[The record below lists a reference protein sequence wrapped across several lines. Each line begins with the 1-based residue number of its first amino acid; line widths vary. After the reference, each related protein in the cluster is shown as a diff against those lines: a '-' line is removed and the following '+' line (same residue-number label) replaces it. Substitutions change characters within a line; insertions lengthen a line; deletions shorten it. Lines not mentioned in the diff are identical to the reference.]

1 MAHILF
7 RFWQGRRG
15 NVGMLTA
22 ITLPMAV
29 ALGAIAVDSG
39 SLYLERRSAQTIT
52 DLSAIAAAAAS
63 SEEDAKR
70 AALRT
75 FTDNGFDGVRLAEGG
90 DANAAP
96 GQGITV
102 LSGDHEL
109 RLIRGRYSANPV
121 LAVQD
126 RFVAGATPPNA
137 VQVEFATRGELFFG
151 ASIMDRPTI
160 RTRAIAHTET
170 AASFSIGSRLLRL
183 DGGVLNRILGALT
196 GSRLSLTLM
205 DYEALAAADVD
216 LLAFLTA
223 LNTRA
228 ELRAA
233 TYDNVL
239 AASVTTA
246 QITRAL
252 QDAQAVD
259 GVAKTAL
266 GKIASAGPQGSVRLR
281 ELIALGPLGIMVPG
295 TLDAG
300 VKAKVGTL
308 ATLSNVAALANG
320 GNQVSIDL
328 DNSIPGLVDLDL
340 ALVIGERPQHSP
352 WVRVGSEGE
361 IVRTAQTRMRLAI
374 EIAGLGGLLPPV
386 IKVPLYLDIAQAE
399 ATLADIRCTP
409 GRPETIEVD
418 IAARPGI
425 AHLRLAEVSAATL
438 RDFSAPPPSQ
448 RAKLITVPLLV
459 SVTGFAATEI
469 ASQNPKTLTF
479 AKADID
485 RGAVKRVATTAIVGS
500 LATSLLKSADVKV
513 EVLGLGLGLP
523 SGLKGLVQTSL
534 TTAAPAIDIALNS
547 VLSALGI
554 SLGEAD
560 IRVHA
565 AQCGRAVL
573 VQ

>member
-1 MAHILF
+1 MVRSLLPFIGSRA
-7 RFWQGRRG
+7 G

-22 ITLPMAV
+22 ITLPMAA

-52 DLSAIAAAAAS
+52 DLSAIAAAAAGS
-63 SEEDAKR
+63 DEAAR
-70 AALRT
+70 MAALQA
-75 FTDNGFDGVRLAEGG
+75 FTDNGFD
-90 DANAAP
+90 DA
-96 GQGITV
+96 
-102 LSGDHEL
+102 
-109 RLIRGRYSANPV
+109 RLIEEERAERTPDQGVTAVAGDQQLRVVRGRYSADPV
-121 LAVQD
+121 VAVSD
-126 RFVAGATPPNA
+126 RFVPGATPPNA
-137 VQVEFATRGELFFG
+137 VQVEFSTRGDLFFG
-151 ASIMDRPTI
+151 AGIMERPTI

-183 DGGVLNRILGALT
+183 DGGVLNRMLGALT
-196 GSRLSLTLM
+196 GSRLSLSLM
-205 DYEALAAADVD
+205 DYEALASADVD

-239 AASVTTA
+239 AATVTTA

-252 QDAQAVD
+252 QDAQATD
-259 GVAKTAL
+259 GAAKTAL
-266 GKIASAGPQGSVRLR
+266 GKIASAGPEGSLQLR
-281 ELIALGPLGIMVPG
+281 ELIALGPLGILVPG

-300 VKAKVGTL
+300 MGATVGTL
-308 ATLSNVAALANG
+308 ATLTNVASLANG
-320 GNQVSIDL
+320 RNQVAIDL
-328 DNSIPGLVDLDL
+328 DNSIPGLVDIDL
-340 ALVIGERPQHSP
+340 AIVIGERPQQSP
-352 WVRVGSEGE
+352 WLRIGSENE
-361 IVRTAQTRMRLAI
+361 IVRTAQTRLRLAI
-374 EIAGLGGLLPPV
+374 EIGGLGGLLPPV

-399 ATLADIRCTP
+399 ATLAEIRCTP

-418 IAARPGI
+418 VAARPGI

-438 RDFSAPPPSQ
+438 RDFAAPLPNQ

-459 SVTGFAATEI
+459 SVTGFAAAEI
-469 ASQNPKTLTF
+469 ANQSPKTLTF
-479 AKADID
+479 TKADID
-485 RGAVKRVATTAIVGS
+485 KAAIKRVATTEIVGS

-513 EVLGLGLGLP
+513 DVLGLGLGLP
-523 SGLKGLVQTSL
+523 GGLKGLVQTSL
-534 TTAAPAIDIALNS
+534 TTAAPAVDVALNT